1 MKQPK
6 KRWAWTARQ
15 CGRIRL
21 YSSFAYRLY
30 QPSRFFRER
39 LWSQHRMQT
48 RTALHQLRQGAEE
61 TEVRFPYQHKYSAHW
76 DCT

>member
-15 CGRIRL
+15 HGRSRL
-21 YSSFAYRLY
+21 YSSFSYQLY
-30 QPSRFFRER
+30 QPSRSSRER
-39 LWSQHRMQT
+39 HWGQHRTQT
-48 RTALHQLRQGAEE
+48 RTALHQLWQGAEE
-61 TEVRFPYQHKYSAHW
+61 TEVQFPYQHKYSAHW

>member
-15 CGRIRL
+15 RGRIRL

-30 QPSRFFRER
+30 QPGKVFTR
-39 LWSQHRMQT
+39 LLWARHRSQT
-48 RTALHQLRQGAEE
+48 RTALIQLQQGADE
-61 TEVRFPYQHKYSAHW
+61 TEVHFPYHHRHNGHW
-76 DCT
+76 LCN